1 MSKNFLKYYC
11 VEKHNIQYQGNQ
23 VKKIH
28 LSNFRKKY
36 DDKSYQIV
44 KDAIGKNSFAASEIN
59 IQKIVDNISDPV
71 VKKNFTHWSD
81 GYDFAILN

>member
-1 MSKNFLKYYC
+1 M
-11 VEKHNIQYQGNQ
+11 
-23 VKKIH
+23 KKIH

-44 KDAIGKNSFAASEIN
+44 KDAIGKNSFSASEIN

-71 VKKNFTHWSD
+71 VKKNFTHWSY

>member
-1 MSKNFLKYYC
+1 M
-11 VEKHNIQYQGNQ
+11 
-23 VKKIH
+23 KKIH

-59 IQKIVDNISDPV
+59 IQKILDNISDPV

-81 GYDFAILN
+81 GYDFDILN